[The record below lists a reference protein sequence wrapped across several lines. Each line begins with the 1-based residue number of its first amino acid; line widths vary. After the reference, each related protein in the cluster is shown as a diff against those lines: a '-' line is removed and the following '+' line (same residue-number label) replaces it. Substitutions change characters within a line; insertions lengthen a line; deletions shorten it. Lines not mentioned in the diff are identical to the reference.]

1 MIKNRIKKSLHKTK
15 FSQLEFP
22 FNGVGVKP
30 QFEVKI
36 FGTKENNLQFYVHED
51 GSRSR
56 MYSMTAFVKD
66 DHLFIGHYGDYYS
79 WHPDGKLKGI
89 VRTARGKQHGEQV
102 SWYADGSLSKI
113 WNWHYKKPH
122 GRWMEWYENGVT
134 SFQGHYRYGKKHGK
148 WWQWY
153 ENGRMKVSGE
163 FLDGYALDLTV
174 WKPDGTLCPESGV
187 SAGFGYWL
195 SYDSDGNETRR
206 SEIANGELVYDLEE
220 EEDEEEESES

>member
-1 MIKNRIKKSLHKTK
+1 MVNRMKNKLHKLK
-15 FSQLEFP
+15 DPQMEFP
-22 FNGVGVKP
+22 FNGIGLKP
-30 QFEVKI
+30 QYEVRV
-36 FGTKENNLQFYVHED
+36 FGTKENNLQFYVNED

-66 DHLFIGHYGDYYS
+66 DHLFLGHYGDYYS

-122 GRWMEWYENGVT
+122 GRWMEWYESGVT

-148 WWQWY
+148 WW
-153 ENGRMKVSGE
+153 
-163 FLDGYALDLTV
+163 
-174 WKPDGTLCPESGV
+174 
-187 SAGFGYWL
+187 
-195 SYDSDGNETRR
+195 
-206 SEIANGELVYDLEE
+206 
-220 EEDEEEESES
+220 